1 MVLQRLKYARY
12 LVPRHDLRDPP
23 LSPGPHNTFKLTYV
37 SPKHMPKEKNDG
49 VESLVLSAG

>member
-12 LVPRHDLRDPP
+12 LLPRHDLRDPP

-37 SPKHMPKEKNDG
+37 SLKHMPKEKNQG